1 MCGINLPEGGRMEL
15 TERQREILEFI
26 YTHIREEGTPPTVR
40 EIGRR
45 FSLTSTGSVRD
56 HLSALVRKG
65 YIEKIPGL
73 SRGIR
78 LVKEVFSDLY
88 SIPIVGKIVAGEPEL
103 AVEDIEG
110 RLIVDRKLAK
120 SRKNF
125 ALRVSGDSMV
135 EEGIMEG
142 DYVVVRPQPAA
153 EQGEIVVALIGDEAT
168 VKKFKR
174 KGKSIKLLPAN
185 PSYSPIELTDDVTIV
200 GKVIG
205 VIRHY

>member
-1 MCGINLPEGGRMEL
+1 MEL

-142 DYVVVRPQPAA
+142 DYVVVCPQPAA

-205 VIRHY
+205 EIIHY

>member
-103 AVEDIEG
+103 AIEDIEG

>member
-1 MCGINLPEGGRMEL
+1 MEL
-15 TERQREILEFI
+15 TGRQKEILEFI
-26 YTHIREEGTPPTVR
+26 YTHIREEGYPPTVR
-40 EIGRR
+40 EIGEK

-56 HLSALVRKG
+56 HLNALIRKG
-65 YIEKIPGL
+65 YIEKTPAL

-78 LVKEVFSDLY
+78 LAKETITDLY

-103 AVEDIEG
+103 AIENIEG
-110 RLIVDRKLAK
+110 RLIVDKKLAK
-120 SRKNF
+120 SRKTF
-125 ALRVSGDSMV
+125 ALRVKGDSMI

-185 PSYSPIELTDDVTIV
+185 PSYSPIEVTEDVTIV

-205 VIRHY
+205 IIRYY